1 MIRIE
6 AVKKRFRRN
15 TVLHDLTLDIN
26 AGDRIALVG
35 SNGAGKTTLMR
46 CLLAEYGYEGS
57 IRIDGVEVATNRK
70 KILERIGFVPQLPP
84 PLKMPVMQL
93 LDFAASVSH
102 SQVGEIE
109 AIGAQLGLDLEPL
122 LHQPFNKLSGG
133 QKQKIL
139 ISIALARELDL
150 LVLDEP
156 AANLDPKAR
165 KTFFQ
170 LLGARHGDCTMLLS
184 SHRLSE
190 VASLVNRVIELESG
204 RVIIDDRVAAAEDV
218 DSLMTCALEL
228 HRRDDAFTRSMGEWG
243 FTELGDESRWRGEV
257 AAVDRLRFL
266 GLLARYSSILKSV
279 HLDDE
284 KIEREAL
291 PDART
296 A

>member
-6 AVKKRFRRN
+6 ALKKRFRRS
-15 TVLHDLTLDIN
+15 TVLHGLTLDIN

-57 IRIDGVEVATNRK
+57 IQIDGVEVATNRK
-70 KILERIGFVPQLPP
+70 QILERIGFVPQLPP
-84 PLKMPVMQL
+84 PLKMPVTQL
-93 LDFAASVSH
+93 LEFAASVSH
-102 SQVGEIE
+102 SRVGEIE
-109 AIGAQLGLDLEPL
+109 GIAAELGLDLEPL
-122 LHQPFNKLSGG
+122 RHQPFNKLSGG

-139 ISIALARELDL
+139 ISIALARDLDL

-170 LLGARHGDCTMLLS
+170 LLGERHRDCTMLLS

-190 VASLVNRVIELESG
+190 VAPLVNRVIELESG
-204 RVIIDDRVAAAEDV
+204 RVSIDDHVAAAEDL
-218 DSLMTCALEL
+218 DSLMACTLEL
-228 HRRDDAFTRSMGEWG
+228 HRSDDAFTRSMGEWG
-243 FTELGDESRWRGEV
+243 FAEVEDPRRWRGEV
-257 AAVDRLRFL
+257 AAADRLRFL

-284 KIEREAL
+284 KIETETL
-291 PDART
+291 PDARL